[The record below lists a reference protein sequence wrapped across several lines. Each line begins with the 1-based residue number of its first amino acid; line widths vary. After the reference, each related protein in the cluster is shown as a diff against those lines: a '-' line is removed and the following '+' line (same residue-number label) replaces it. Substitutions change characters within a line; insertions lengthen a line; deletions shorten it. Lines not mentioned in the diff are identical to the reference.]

1 MIFSGFGS
9 WASYVPEWT
18 KNQLLFQKKFFYHC
32 MRVSFVWMICMVCC
46 LQVIWANHSHA
57 QTLNEISITLSLKD
71 ESLEHAFKKIEKLTP
86 FRFAYKKSDISA
98 VKNLNLETRFTPVD
112 QVLQLLL
119 EGTPLQFE
127 QSDYTIFISTRIPL
141 NGEKITEKSITGD
154 TAITIRGKV
163 LSPEGNSL
171 AGAVITVKGT
181 RFGTAASPNGNFE
194 IRDVPPHSI
203 LQISFVGFELYEVPV
218 TGETN
223 YFLVKMTPSKEH
235 LDEVTVSVVN
245 TGYQKLPKERSTGS
259 YSIITA
265 KDLEKIPVANLI
277 QRIEGLATG
286 LQPTIKSGDNSFVY
300 QGLTQGIASSTRT
313 IGTNDYDVNV
323 RGNTT
328 MRGEKMPLIVVD
340 GFPTEFDIKT
350 LNPGDIEQITIL
362 KDAAAASIWGARAAN
377 GVIVIDTK
385 KGRSKTAPAVNISTN
400 FTAYG
405 TPRFNYL
412 PLANSAQIINYEE
425 EVINKNLNAY
435 NPLTIA
441 PMYKYYKSDASDL
454 VYKVKAGIID
464 SATYKAGIAELSA
477 INGYDQYK
485 KYLLQPANAQTYNL
499 SVSGGNDFHTYY
511 LSAAYSREVTSAV
524 GSSGDRF
531 TITANQGF
539 KLLKKANLGISLKT
553 SQFNYNN
560 NGIGVSRVGIGSNTY
575 LPYNQIVDENGN
587 KVYYSYNYYKGRTDT
602 LQSLRGYKNWGYNYL
617 EELSANDKTTKDQN
631 YSGTISLNIPVY
643 KGLSVN
649 GEFMLEKYYQ
659 TNRSWNSPDS
669 YAARDA
675 VNMGTSVNYATGN
688 LTYGIPQGGIL
699 QQGTSNNT
707 NYSARGQLLYNA
719 TINNIHQINAIAGT
733 EIRQTKQGQ
742 SSPTLMYGY
751 NMQTGV
757 TQPVQGTYVNVN
769 GATVTAYSLPT
780 SQQYDRTRRYLSYYA
795 NAAYTLMNKYSLSG
809 SVRYDDYNN
818 FGVDRKYR
826 ATPLWSAGA
835 KWNITGEKF
844 IQQANFINMLALRA
858 TYGYNGNIA
867 TDVYPFTAIGLS
879 SSWVTGQPAAFVNQ
893 PANPALRWE
902 KTGVINLGLDYG
914 LFNNR
919 LMGSIEWYSK
929 KGKDILYQ
937 FPIDPT
943 YGVNGS
949 TLTTNNTRIN
959 AKGFEASITAAFV
972 RRKHIDWAAT
982 FNFSYSRN
990 KIVDTRFAPT
1000 SSTYSSLS
1008 GTNITG
1014 YPTNAL
1020 WAYRFAGL
1028 NNTGMTQVY
1037 AADKST
1043 KLAPSQNPTSI
1054 EALYY
1059 AGTTVAPYYGSL
1071 SQTFRFKQFTLFAL
1085 GTYSFGS
1092 VFRRPTVS
1100 TYTSTRQPLVQYDLN
1115 KDIDK
1120 RWRKAGDEANTNV
1133 PGIAGV
1139 YAPLSLFRYAFSDI
1153 NVLSGSYIRL
1163 REVSLS
1169 YGLPADIA
1177 KKILARN
1184 IDFTFTVRNPGLLWT
1199 KNREGIDPD
1208 FIPYLSMNTLG
1219 LPPSAS
1225 YNMALSINF

>member
-9 WASYVPEWT
+9 WASYVPVWT
-18 KNQLLFQKKFFYHC
+18 KNQLLLQKKFVYFF
-32 MRVSFVWMICMVCC
+32 MRVSFAWILCMVCC
-46 LQVIWANHSHA
+46 LQVIWANHTHA
-57 QTLNEISITLSLKD
+57 QTLNEVSITLSLKD
-71 ESLEHAFKKIEKLTP
+71 ESLEQAFKKIEKLTP
-86 FRFAYKKSDISA
+86 FRFAYKKTDIGA
-98 VKNLNLETRFTPVD
+98 VQHLNLETSLTPVD
-112 QVLQLLL
+112 KILKQLL

-127 QSDYTIFISTRIPL
+127 QSNYTIFINGTVTPDSSTYIQK
-141 NGEKITEKSITGD
+141 GFTSD
-154 TAITIRGKV
+154 TALTIRGKV

-181 RFGTAASPNGNFE
+181 RFGTAASTTGNFE
-194 IRDVPPHSI
+194 IRDVPVHSI
-203 LQISFVGFELYEVPV
+203 LLITFVGYEPYEIPV

-223 YFLVKMTPSKEH
+223 YFLIKLTPSKEF
-235 LDEVTVSVVN
+235 LDEVTISVVN
-245 TGYQKLPKERSTGS
+245 TGYQKLPKERATGS

-265 KDLEKIPVANLI
+265 KDLEKMPVANLI

-286 LQPTIKSGDNSFVY
+286 LQPQIKAGDNSFVY

-313 IGTNDYDVNV
+313 VGNNDYDLNV

-350 LNPGDIEQITIL
+350 LNPADIEQITIL

-377 GVIVIDTK
+377 GVIIIDTK
-385 KGRSKTAPAVNISTN
+385 KGKNKNLPTVTVSANYTV
-400 FTAYG
+400 YG
-405 TPRFNYL
+405 SPRFNYL

-425 EVINKNLNAY
+425 ELINKNLNIY
-435 NPLTIA
+435 NPFTMA

-464 SATYKAGIAELSA
+464 SATYKAAIAKLSS

-485 KYLLQPANAQTYNL
+485 KYLLQPANAQSYNL
-499 SVSGGNDFHTYY
+499 SVSGGNEFHTYF

-524 GSSGDRF
+524 GTNGDRF
-531 TITANQGF
+531 TATANQSF
-539 KLLKKANLGISLKT
+539 KLLKKATLGISLKT
-553 SQFNYNN
+553 ALFNYKN
-560 NGIGVSRVGIGSNTY
+560 NGIGVSRLGLGGNTY
-575 LPYNQIVDENGN
+575 LPYNQIIDENGN
-587 KVYYSYNYYKGRTDT
+587 KKYYSYNYYQGRTDT
-602 LQSLRGYKNWGYNYL
+602 LQSLRGYMNWGYNYL
-617 EELSANDKTTKDQN
+617 DELTANDKTIQDNN
-631 YSGTISLNIPVY
+631 YSGTINLNVPIF
-643 KGLSVN
+643 KGLAAN

-659 TNRSWNSPDS
+659 NSRIWNSPDS

-675 VNMGTSVNYATGN
+675 VNSATSVNYATGA
-688 LTYGIPQGGIL
+688 LTYGIPKGGIL
-699 QQGTSNNT
+699 QLNSSNNT
-707 NYSARGQLLYNA
+707 NYSARGQLLYNE
-719 TINNIHQINAIAGT
+719 TIKRIHQINAIAGT
-733 EIRQTKQGQ
+733 EIRQTKQSQ
-742 SSPTLMYGY
+742 TSPTAMYGY
-751 NMQTGV
+751 NMQTGI
-757 TQPVQGTYVNVN
+757 TQPVLGTYTNVN
-769 GATVTAYSLPT
+769 GTTVTTYSLPT
-780 SQQYDRTRRYLSYYA
+780 SQQYDRTRRYLSYYG

-844 IQQANFINMLALRA
+844 MHAASFINALALRA

-867 TDVYPFTAIGLS
+867 SDVYPFTAISIS
-879 SSWVTGQPAAFVNQ
+879 SSFVTGQPAASVLQ
-893 PANPALRWE
+893 PANPSLRWE
-902 KTGVINLGLDYG
+902 KTGITNLGLDYG

-943 YGVNGS
+943 YGVN

-959 AKGFEASITAAFV
+959 AKGFEASITGAFI
-972 RRKHIDWAAT
+972 RRKNIDWLAT
-982 FNFSYSRN
+982 FNFSYN
-990 KIVDTRFAPT
+990 KNKLIDNRFQAT

-1008 GTNITG
+1008 GTNIVG
-1014 YPTNAL
+1014 YPTTAL
-1020 WAYRFAGL
+1020 WTYRFAGL
-1028 NNTGMTQVY
+1028 DNTGMTQVY
-1037 AADKST
+1037 AGDKTT
-1043 KLAPSQNPTSI
+1043 KLAPSQNPTSLD
-1054 EALYY
+1054 ALYY

-1071 SQTFRFKQFTLFAL
+1071 SQTFRFKQFTLYAL

-1100 TYTSTRQPLVQYDLN
+1100 SYTSTRQTLVQYDLN

-1120 RWRKAGDEANTNV
+1120 RWRVAGDEANTNV

-1139 YAPLSLFRYAFSDI
+1139 YAATSLFRYDFSDI

-1169 YGLPADIA
+1169 YSLPAAIA
-1177 KKILARN
+1177 KRVLAKN
-1184 IDFTFTVRNPGLLWT
+1184 IDFSFTVRNPGLLWT
-1199 KNREGIDPD
+1199 KNKEKIDPD
-1208 FIPYLSMNTLG
+1208 FIPVLSQNTLA

-1225 YNMALSINF
+1225 YNMALGINF

>member
-1 MIFSGFGS
+1 M
-9 WASYVPEWT
+9 
-18 KNQLLFQKKFFYHC
+18 
-32 MRVSFVWMICMVCC
+32 
-46 LQVIWANHSHA
+46 
-57 QTLNEISITLSLKD
+57 
-71 ESLEHAFKKIEKLTP
+71 
-86 FRFAYKKSDISA
+86 
-98 VKNLNLETRFTPVD
+98 
-112 QVLQLLL
+112 
-119 EGTPLQFE
+119 
-127 QSDYTIFISTRIPL
+127 
-141 NGEKITEKSITGD
+141 
-154 TAITIRGKV
+154 
-163 LSPEGNSL
+163 
-171 AGAVITVKGT
+171 
-181 RFGTAASPNGNFE
+181 
-194 IRDVPPHSI
+194 
-203 LQISFVGFELYEVPV
+203 
-218 TGETN
+218 
-223 YFLVKMTPSKEH
+223 
-235 LDEVTVSVVN
+235 
-245 TGYQKLPKERSTGS
+245 
-259 YSIITA
+259 
-265 KDLEKIPVANLI
+265 
-277 QRIEGLATG
+277 
-286 LQPTIKSGDNSFVY
+286 
-300 QGLTQGIASSTRT
+300 
-313 IGTNDYDVNV
+313 
-323 RGNTT
+323 
-328 MRGEKMPLIVVD
+328 
-340 GFPTEFDIKT
+340 
-350 LNPGDIEQITIL
+350 
-362 KDAAAASIWGARAAN
+362 
-377 GVIVIDTK
+377 
-385 KGRSKTAPAVNISTN
+385 
-400 FTAYG
+400 
-405 TPRFNYL
+405 
-412 PLANSAQIINYEE
+412 
-425 EVINKNLNAY
+425 
-435 NPLTIA
+435 
-441 PMYKYYKSDASDL
+441 
-454 VYKVKAGIID
+454 
-464 SATYKAGIAELSA
+464 
-477 INGYDQYK
+477 
-485 KYLLQPANAQTYNL
+485 QPANAQTYNL

-511 LSAAYSREVTSAV
+511 LSASYSREVTSAV
-524 GSSGDRF
+524 GTSGDRF
-531 TITANQGF
+531 TLTANQGF
-539 KLLKKANLGISLKT
+539 KLLKKATLGISLKT

-643 KGLSVN
+643 KSLSIN

-659 TNRSWNSPDS
+659 TNRTWNSPDS

-675 VNMGTSVNYATGN
+675 VNTGTSVNYATGN

-719 TINNIHQINAIAGT
+719 TINNIHQVNAIAGT

-742 SSPTLMYGY
+742 TSPTVMYGY
-751 NMQTGV
+751 NMQTGN

-844 IQQANFINMLALRA
+844 MQQANFINMLALRA

-919 LMGSIEWYSK
+919 LMGSIEWYNK

-959 AKGFEASITAAFV
+959 AKGFEASITGAFV

-1008 GTNITG
+1008 GTNIAG
-1014 YPTNAL
+1014 YPTNAV

-1028 NNTGMTQVY
+1028 DNTGMTQVY
-1037 AADKST
+1037 AHDKTT
-1043 KLAPSQNPTSI
+1043 KLAPSQNPSSI
-1054 EALYY
+1054 DALYY

-1120 RWRKAGDEANTNV
+1120 RWRKAGDEVNTNV
-1133 PGIAGV
+1133 PGIAGG

-1169 YGLPADIA
+1169 YVLPAGIA
-1177 KKILARN
+1177 KKILAKN
-1184 IDFTFTVRNPGLLWT
+1184 IHFTFTVRNPGFLWT

-1225 YNMALSINF
+1225 YNMALGINF

>member
-18 KNQLLFQKKFFYHC
+18 KNQLLLQKKFVYFL
-32 MRVSFVWMICMVCC
+32 MRVSFAWLICMVCC
-46 LQVIWANHSHA
+46 LQVIWANRTHA
-57 QTLNEISITLSLKD
+57 QTLNEVSITLSLKD
-71 ESLEHAFKKIEKLTP
+71 ESLEQAFKKIEKLTP
-86 FRFAYKKSDISA
+86 FRFAYKKTDISA
-98 VKNLNLETRFTPVD
+98 VQHLSLSTRLTPVD
-112 QVLQLLL
+112 NILKQLL

-127 QSDYTIFISTRIPL
+127 QSNYTIFINGVVNADSSTYIQKGL
-141 NGEKITEKSITGD
+141 TSD
-154 TAITIRGKV
+154 TALTIRGKV

-181 RFGTAASPNGNFE
+181 RFGTAASAAGNFE
-194 IRDVPPHSI
+194 IRDVPQHSV
-203 LQISFVGFELYEVPV
+203 LLISFVGYEPYEIPV

-223 YFLVKMTPSKEH
+223 YFLIKLTPTKEF
-235 LDEVTVSVVN
+235 LDEVTISVVN
-245 TGYQKLPKERSTGS
+245 TGYQKLPKERATGS

-265 KDLEKIPVANLI
+265 KDLEKMPVANLI

-286 LQPTIKSGDNSFVY
+286 LQPQIKTGDNSFVY

-313 IGTNDYDVNV
+313 IGNNDYDLNV

-328 MRGEKMPLIVVD
+328 MRGEKMPLMVVD

-350 LNPGDIEQITIL
+350 LNPADIEQITIL

-385 KGRSKTAPAVNISTN
+385 KGKSKGQPVVNASAN
-400 FTAYG
+400 YTAYG
-405 TPRFNYL
+405 SPRFNYL
-412 PLANSAQIINYEE
+412 PLANSAQVINYEE
-425 EVINKNLNAY
+425 EVINKGLNAY
-435 NPLTIA
+435 NPLTMA
-441 PMYKYYKSDASDL
+441 PRYQYYKSDASDL
-454 VYKVKAGIID
+454 VYKVKAGLID
-464 SATYKAGIAELSA
+464 SATYKAAIAKLSA

-499 SVSGGNDFHTYY
+499 SVSGGNDYHTYY
-511 LSAAYSREVTSAV
+511 LSASYSREVTSAV
-524 GSSGDRF
+524 GTNGDRF
-531 TITANQGF
+531 TATANQSF
-539 KLLKKANLGISLKT
+539 KLLKKATLGISLKT
-553 SQFNYNN
+553 SLFNYKN
-560 NGIGVSRVGIGSNTY
+560 NGIGVSRLGLGGNTY
-575 LPYNQIVDENGN
+575 LPYNQIIDENGN

-602 LQSLRGYKNWGYNYL
+602 LQSLRGYMNWGYNYL
-617 EELSANDKTTKDQN
+617 DELTANDRTIKDNN
-631 YSGTISLNIPVY
+631 YSGTINLNVPIY

-649 GEFMLEKYYQ
+649 GEFMMEKFYQ
-659 TNRSWNSPDS
+659 FSRMWNGPDS

-675 VNMGTSVNYATGN
+675 VNTATSVNYNTGV

-699 QQGTSNNT
+699 TQNSSNNT

-719 TINNIHQINAIAGT
+719 TLNNIHQVNAIAGT
-733 EIRQTKQGQ
+733 EIRQTQMGQ
-742 SSPTLMYGY
+742 TSPTTMYGY
-751 NMQTGV
+751 NTQTGV
-757 TQPVQGTYVNVN
+757 TQPVQGSYVDVN
-769 GATVTAYSLPT
+769 GSTNTTYYLPT
-780 SQQYDRTRRYLSYYA
+780 SQQYDKTRRFLSYYA

-835 KWNITGEKF
+835 KWNIAGEDF
-844 IQQANFINMLALRA
+844 IKPAGFVSALSLRA

-867 TDVYPFTAIGLS
+867 TDVYPFTAISLGTS
-879 SSWVTGQPAAFVNQ
+879 YITGQPDATIVQ
-893 PANPALRWE
+893 PANPSLRWE
-902 KTGVINLGLDYG
+902 KTGLMNLGMDYG
-914 LFNNR
+914 FFNNR
-919 LMGSIEWYSK
+919 IMGSIEYYTK

-943 YGVNGS
+943 YGVN

-959 AKGFEASITAAFV
+959 AKGFEASITGAFI
-972 RRKHIDWAAT
+972 RRKNIDWSAT
-982 FNFSYSRN
+982 FLFSYN
-990 KIVDTRFAPT
+990 KNKLVDNRFKAN
-1000 SSTYSSLS
+1000 SSTYSSLT
-1008 GTNITG
+1008 GANIVG

-1020 WAYRFAGL
+1020 WTYRFAGL
-1028 NNTGMTQVY
+1028 DKTGMTQVY
-1037 AADKST
+1037 AGDKTT

-1054 EALYY
+1054 DALYY

-1071 SQTFRFKQFTLFAL
+1071 SQSFRYKNFTLFAL

-1120 RWRKAGDEANTNV
+1120 RWRTPGDEAHTNV
-1133 PGIAGV
+1133 PGIAGG
-1139 YAPLSLFRYAFSDI
+1139 YAPVSLFRYAFSDI

-1163 REVSLS
+1163 REVSLT
-1169 YGLPADIA
+1169 YGVPAGIA
-1177 KKILARN
+1177 KRITAKN

-1199 KNREGIDPD
+1199 KNKEKIDPD
-1208 FIPYLSMNTLG
+1208 FIPVLSQNTLA

-1225 YNMALSINF
+1225 YNMALGINF